1 MTRDRSERTGMVTLG
16 VSLRHGHLRR
26 THSREIDTMSPEPQD
41 AFDERKKREFYSSY
55 GGRSMSPHA
64 KTPDLA

>member
-1 MTRDRSERTGMVTLG
+1 
-16 VSLRHGHLRR
+16 
-26 THSREIDTMSPEPQD
+26 MSPEPQD

-55 GGRSMSPHA
+55 GGRSMSPQA